1 MEKALERRLEAEVFK
16 GKHRAEVR
24 SAADEFLDEF
34 TSQFPAIDA
43 NIDAEQ
49 KPNDHERLLDGVGMD
64 FDGTSYNDETAQSDP
79 EKAAAAHADMLDI
92 ILADDALT
100 DELIERLV
108 ARYKEKDN

>member
-1 MEKALERRLEAEVFK
+1 
-16 GKHRAEVR
+16 
-24 SAADEFLDEF
+24 
-34 TSQFPAIDA
+34 
-43 NIDAEQ
+43 
-49 KPNDHERLLDGVGMD
+49 MD